1 MCKKISEYR
10 QTTLPDHHLR
20 NTALSSS
27 HTSNIDSGSDPLPS
41 SKPLTYLSR
50 ERLWAETDS
59 VSRNAANI
67 PLLVKRVREC
77 VEGIHK
83 LDSLN
88 TRRTIHPN
96 PRITP

>member
-50 ERLWAETDS
+50 FILSTFTTLPSYDYLSA
-59 VSRNAANI
+59 
-67 PLLVKRVREC
+67 L
-77 VEGIHK
+77 
-83 LDSLN
+83 
-88 TRRTIHPN
+88 
-96 PRITP
+96 